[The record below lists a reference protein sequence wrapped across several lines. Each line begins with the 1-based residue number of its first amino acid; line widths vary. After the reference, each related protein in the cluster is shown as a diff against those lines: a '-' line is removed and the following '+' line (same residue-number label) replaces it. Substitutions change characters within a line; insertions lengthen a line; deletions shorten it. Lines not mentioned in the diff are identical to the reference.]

1 MNYSSALASNS
12 IPDWSL
18 FSDILKEMDEIL
30 FMTHHV
36 KNASLSY

>member
-1 MNYSSALASNS
+1 LKCSGKQFDPRLV
-12 IPDWSL
+12 SL
-18 FSDILKEMDEIL
+18 FSDILKEMEEIL